1 MIVPIIS
8 IAGVLGKPKQ
18 QVALDDST
26 SIEDQCHMLL
36 KIVFE
41 NIQYIQYHPKNQ
53 QCWDIIDKVCKQNI
67 RKNSSFILRNL
78 RCMAI
83 SRMRI

>member
-1 MIVPIIS
+1 MATSLDETYQMLEDFVLVLDSMQIAIYLGVNSDSNLPILKKYLQSAIVPIIS

-36 KIVFE
+36 KIVLE
-41 NIQYIQYHPKNQ
+41 NI
-53 QCWDIIDKVCKQNI
+53 
-67 RKNSSFILRNL
+67 
-78 RCMAI
+78 
-83 SRMRI
+83 

>member
-1 MIVPIIS
+1 MSITS

-36 KIVFE
+36 KIVFK
-41 NIQYIQYHPKNQ
+41 NIQYTSS
-53 QCWDIIDKVCKQNI
+53 II
-67 RKNSSFILRNL
+67 
-78 RCMAI
+78 
-83 SRMRI
+83 